1 MPRLALENRQL
12 VIGGLDELSEAGSK
26 GQQESI
32 IEKNHAEIVELHKR
46 IEKAGKEIEGKKI
59 LIEIGEGLPF
69 KVAEPAV
76 IGESSVRGINMS
88 TAIKN
93 AILESTE
100 EIMVGDRV
108 PGKFDRATK
117 LTLIAVDK
125 NGEPLLSTRT
135 MWRNNDLG
143 PTDDIMSPLYH
154 NYPLPV
160 GAKGEIVVSMC
171 YSDHHGIPV
180 WKAERMGRIDHY
192 VLVLSDS
199 NLAKQAEKSEKEA
212 RESAKKQ
219 ESAK

>member
-1 MPRLALENRQL
+1 MKSHILLSSCMTALLVFAGCNGSGVGSTVPTDGLFGEMPRLALENRQL

-32 IEKNHAEIVELHKR
+32 IEKNHAEKAELHKR

-76 IGESSVRGINMS
+76 IGESCVRGINMS

-125 NGEPLLSTRT
+125 NGIS
-135 MWRNNDLG
+135 
-143 PTDDIMSPLYH
+143 
-154 NYPLPV
+154 
-160 GAKGEIVVSMC
+160 
-171 YSDHHGIPV
+171 
-180 WKAERMGRIDHY
+180 
-192 VLVLSDS
+192 
-199 NLAKQAEKSEKEA
+199 
-212 RESAKKQ
+212 
-219 ESAK
+219 